1 MTAYRKLP
9 VVVEAWT
16 VAELTTAMQ
25 TEWGLL
31 PLAIRDAHAAGHLL
45 FTGVDSG
52 IDVLT
57 LEGWAHAPNGHW
69 IIQGVVGELHPCDP
83 DVFTATYELVV

>member
-9 VVVEAWT
+9 VEVEAWT

-25 TEWGLL
+25 TEWALL
-31 PLAIRDAHAAGHLL
+31 PQAIRDAHAAGKLL
-45 FTGVDSG
+45 FIGADGG

-57 LEGWAHAPNGHW
+57 LEGWTHATPDHW
-69 IIQGVVGELHPCDP
+69 MIQGSVDGIYPCAA
-83 DVFTATYELVV
+83 DVFAATYELVV